1 MMYLKQFTN
10 TTKCENKCFFFLYL
24 NFEFEYKIK
33 KMKSKYTTFWIQA
46 SLGHWMMDDQ
56 GWTLRAKITSFIF
69 ELLHVWL

>member
-33 KMKSKYTTFWIQA
+33 KMKSKYTTF
-46 SLGHWMMDDQ
+46 
-56 GWTLRAKITSFIF
+56 
-69 ELLHVWL
+69 